1 MFNSPCPPRTRD
13 LIRLRAALKYPFAL
27 QSTIRCAF
35 YFCRPYKFCFFDCPR
50 ARYLRQRRP
59 RSQAQ
64 TDAQNKTFP
73 HFYSSPCPPG
83 THCHCRQKI
92 NFSYPMRFF
101 NPLPDCPRARY
112 LRQRRPH
119 SQAQADAQNKT
130 LPHFYSSPCPPG
142 VHCHCRQK
150 IIYPPNARWQSA
162 KYRRPSANFKSR
174 RAFFF
179 DPRLF
184 MIA

>member
-1 MFNSPCPPRTRD
+1 MPFQRRAGAPHLGGHAKSAAKELIPPMFNSPCPPRTRD
-13 LIRLRAALKYPFAL
+13 LIRLRTALKYPFAL

-35 YFCRPYKFCFFDCPR
+35 YFCRPHKFCFF
-50 ARYLRQRRP
+50 
-59 RSQAQ
+59 
-64 TDAQNKTFP
+64 
-73 HFYSSPCPPG
+73 
-83 THCHCRQKI
+83 
-92 NFSYPMRFF
+92 
-101 NPLPDCPRARY
+101 DCPRARY

-119 SQAQADAQNKT
+119 SQAQAGAQNKT
-130 LPHFYSSPCPPG
+130 FPYFYSSPCPPG

-150 IIYPPNARWQSA
+150 INPHNARCQSA

-179 DPRLF
+179 GPRLF